1 MTIEFFGWSFFGQIV
16 ILCFDKNIQALG
28 MARTAEVKR
37 DARIGE
43 PAEQK
48 QKAKKEKAG

>member
-1 MTIEFFGWSFFGQIV
+1 M
-16 ILCFDKNIQALG
+16 ILCLDKNIQALG

-48 QKAKKEKAG
+48 QIIFFVRALKLKSKKPQ

>member
-1 MTIEFFGWSFFGQIV
+1 
-16 ILCFDKNIQALG
+16 

-48 QKAKKEKAG
+48 QKAKSKKPAEQKQIIFFVRALKLKSKKPQ